1 MKDVVIVGAGG
12 LAREIAWMINDI
24 NAAGREWN
32 FLGYIGPDSASVGTP
47 CGKHAIIG
55 DDSWLRG
62 YAASLA
68 VVIAIGTPGR
78 IDAIRKWVGQNSGLS
93 FPNLVH
99 PSVIWNRERIHLGVG
114 NLICAGNILT
124 TDIRIG
130 SFNVLNLAST
140 YGHDALLGDCCVINP
155 GVNLSGGVR
164 VGNGCLIG
172 TGAVVL
178 ENLTLGEG
186 VTVGGG
192 AVVTK
197 DVAPRLTVVGIPAKP
212 LVRTQEKA

>member
-1 MKDVVIVGAGG
+1 MKDIVIVGAGG
-12 LAREIAWMINDI
+12 LAREIAWLISDI
-24 NAAGREWN
+24 NTADREWN
-32 FLGYIGPDSASVGTP
+32 FLGYVSHLPADIGAPHGT
-47 CGKHAIIG
+47 HTIIG
-55 DDSWLRG
+55 DDGWLRE
-62 YAASLA
+62 YAAPLS
-68 VVIAIGTPGR
+68 VVIGIGTPGR
-78 IDAIRKWVGQNSGLS
+78 INAIRKWVSQNSLIT

-99 PSVIWNRERIHLGVG
+99 PSVIWNRERIRLGVG

-124 TDIRIG
+124 TDIGIG

-140 YGHDALLGDCCVINP
+140 YGHDAQIGNCCVINP

-164 VGNGCLIG
+164 VGDYCLLG

-197 DVAPRLTVVGIPAKP
+197 DVAPGLTVIGIPAKP
-212 LVRTQEKA
+212 LVKL